1 MNSSSKEIVGLT
13 EIDNLLDLITGL
25 QYQNYFPVI
34 TSSGSRVGDLRVHFD
49 LSMSCVSEETL
60 NKKMRKR
67 SKKKN
72 KFTNTSIQLREE
84 EQTPKVVKKGCK
96 TCSEHLKPC
105 NTTETSLRLDMP
117 NSLQDNKIDPPNT
130 QQSESSDC
138 ALLEIFEKGKKLR
151 DAMVLSVLE
160 DFGEDFT
167 ERELQFKIDQFD
179 KESNGLPTIASNKLR
194 NEKGGEMLTP
204 REEKL
209 INEYLE
215 GKNIVCIQTVCNSN
229 YY

>member
-1 MNSSSKEIVGLT
+1 MVNSNSKEIVGLT

-25 QYQNYFPVI
+25 QYQNYFPII

-67 SKKKN
+67 SRKKN
-72 KFTNTSIQLREE
+72 KFTNNSFQLREE
-84 EQTPKVVKKGCK
+84 EQNPKVVKKGCK
-96 TCSEHLKPC
+96 TCSEHVKPSI
-105 NTTETSLRLDMP
+105 TTETPLRLDMP
-117 NSLQDNKIDPPNT
+117 NSLQEHKIDPPNT
-130 QQSESSDC
+130 QRSDSSDS
-138 ALLEIFEKGKKLR
+138 ALFEIFEKGKKLR

-160 DFGEDFT
+160 DLGEDFT
-167 ERELQFKIDQFD
+167 EGELQLKIDKCD
-179 KESNGLPTIASNKLR
+179 KDNNGLPMIVSNNKLR
-194 NEKGGEMLTP
+194 NIKSRENLSP

-215 GKNIVCIQTVCNSN
+215 GKPIIYFFLSKFF
-229 YY
+229 

>member
-1 MNSSSKEIVGLT
+1 MNSNSKEIVGLS

-67 SKKKN
+67 SRKKN
-72 KFTNTSIQLREE
+72 KFTNNSFQLREE
-84 EQTPKVVKKGCK
+84 EKNPKLVKKGCK
-96 TCSEHLKPC
+96 TCSEHVKPS
-105 NTTETSLRLDMP
+105 NITETPSRLDMP

-130 QQSESSDC
+130 QRSDSSDC

-160 DFGEDFT
+160 DLGDDFT
-167 ERELQFKIDQFD
+167 EEEEQLKIDKFD
-179 KESNGLPTIASNKLR
+179 KDNKGLPTFVSNNKLR
-194 NEKGGEMLTP
+194 NIKSGEILTP

-215 GKNIVCIQTVCNSN
+215 GKNIIYIQIVCNL
-229 YY
+229 Y